1 MSSVNKAI
9 LVGNLGRDPEIR
21 QTKSGDPVATLSL
34 ATSERWTDKQTNEK
48 RERTEWHRVVVFGK
62 TAEIA
67 QQYLTKGS
75 KVYIEGAIKTRK
87 WTDDK
92 GVERYTTEIVLSPFR
107 SLLVLLDKKSAGGP
121 PPVNTIDDYGTT
133 RTGQDDTANSETEFD
148 DEVPF

>member
-1 MSSVNKAI
+1 MSSVNRAI
-9 LVGNLGRDPEIR
+9 LIGNLGHDPEIR
-21 QTKSGDPVATLSL
+21 QTKSGDSVAGFSL
-34 ATSERWTDKQTNEK
+34 ATSERWTDKQTSEK

-107 SLLVLLDKKSAGGP
+107 GLLVLPDKKSAGGP
-121 PPVNTIDDYGTT
+121 PPVNTIDDYGTI
-133 RTGQDDTANSETEFD
+133 RTGQDDTVNSGSEFD